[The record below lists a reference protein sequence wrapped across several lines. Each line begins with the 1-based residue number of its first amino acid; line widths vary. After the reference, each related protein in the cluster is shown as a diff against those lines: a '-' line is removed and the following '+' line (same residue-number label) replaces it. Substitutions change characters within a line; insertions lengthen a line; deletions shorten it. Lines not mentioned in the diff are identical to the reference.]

1 MGVHFGANSSCKLI
15 PQFLT
20 IHKCPNSLRNWPYL
34 KGKLPEF
41 WRGQLPHPMPAPTS
55 YFYDHKLSKEGQV
68 AYIKLIVVFLK
79 ESNRR
84 IWRVAQKGEVATPEI
99 NFFHLKSCF
108 SCVWDS
114 LAQFCQLDTV
124 IKNIF
129 FLTSPPITIECVWE
143 LSITSISASLTVIIH
158 IYEIN

>member
-1 MGVHFGANSSCKLI
+1 MPEFPEKLTVSS
-15 PQFLT
+15 
-20 IHKCPNSLRNWPYL
+20 
-34 KGKLPEF
+34 GKLPEF

-129 FLTSPPITIECVWE
+129 FLTSPPINNFDLYVAWNFTIL
-143 LSITSISASLTVIIH
+143 LS
-158 IYEIN
+158 